1 MNTPWLKRVGAA
13 VWDGRLYG
21 ACPGAEREVASS
33 RLSRVQVADSFFY
46 DIARMRVL
54 RFHFIGLKRTI
65 VEAMSEGNGPLIHRI
80 VTLMFKNCDVV
91 QLIIINFAG

>member
-21 ACPGAEREVASS
+21 ACRGQREVASS
-33 RLSRVQVADSFFY
+33 RLSQVQVVDSFFY
-46 DIARMRVL
+46 DIAQMCVR

-65 VEAMSEGNGPLIHRI
+65 VEAMSEGNGQLIHGI